1 VETQNLRLE
10 TQKFVMTEIRI
21 LEKGALLLVLLN
33 LVGSALRS
41 QMLYLFAIGNV
52 QITKRRHLTGSNVTM
67 ETLPQEMVAHLLARL
82 NLSMNVQLLKTSTQL
97 AIKSVEIPKKKVHD
111 PKLVMTEMELI
122 MTDVQAHAK
131 LKLPGNVLEQRML

>member
-1 VETQNLRLE
+1 VT
-10 TQKFVMTEIRI
+10 TEIRI
-21 LEKGALLLVLLN
+21 L
-33 LVGSALRS
+33 
-41 QMLYLFAIGNV
+41 
-52 QITKRRHLTGSNVTM
+52 
-67 ETLPQEMVAHLLARL
+67 EMVAHLLARL